1 MVQDDSAARD
11 VLAAYHEVRHRKS
24 KELDAYQA
32 AVRVYKGHHPTVS
45 DRAAREAVNKIVATA
60 FRDRGSVEEE

>member
-11 VLAAYHEVRHRKS
+11 VLATYREVRRRRGS
-24 KELDAYQA
+24 KELAAYQA

-45 DRAAREAVNKIVATA
+45 DRAARQAVDSILRAY
-60 FRDRGSVEEE
+60 FPERERGD